1 MPSVIIRFLR
11 AKVGDV
17 WECVCIVRTSG
28 LAIQWLESGP
38 SGSGP
43 IAVRLLLAKAAGQQ
57 RAPISAVPLLPWV
70 IHKRTAIEIL
80 HNAMVPEASDDLA
93 FTDLVRLAGP

>member
-1 MPSVIIRFLR
+1 MTVTFRFR
-11 AKVGDV
+11 P
-17 WECVCIVRTSG
+17 E
-28 LAIQWLESGP
+28 
-38 SGSGP
+38 
-43 IAVRLLLAKAAGQQ
+43 

>member
-1 MPSVIIRFLR
+1 MGKHGFYRHSF
-11 AKVGDV
+11 G
-17 WECVCIVRTSG
+17 
-28 LAIQWLESGP
+28 AIDRMTRSH
-38 SGSGP
+38 SSTRS
-43 IAVRLLLAKAAGQQ
+43 AVQLC
-57 RAPISAVPLLPWV
+57 APISAVPLLPWV

>member
-1 MPSVIIRFLR
+1 ML
-11 AKVGDV
+11 AKSIAADV
-17 WECVCIVRTSG
+17 RYRVVSGMSTCVVTATGSGRT
-28 LAIQWLESGP
+28 A
-38 SGSGP
+38 SGP

>member
-1 MPSVIIRFLR
+1 MSLP
-11 AKVGDV
+11 
-17 WECVCIVRTSG
+17 
-28 LAIQWLESGP
+28 LES
-38 SGSGP
+38 
-43 IAVRLLLAKAAGQQ
+43 LLHYEACQSSSVTDQDGWQSFSTQYAL
-57 RAPISAVPLLPWV
+57 ISAVPLLPWV